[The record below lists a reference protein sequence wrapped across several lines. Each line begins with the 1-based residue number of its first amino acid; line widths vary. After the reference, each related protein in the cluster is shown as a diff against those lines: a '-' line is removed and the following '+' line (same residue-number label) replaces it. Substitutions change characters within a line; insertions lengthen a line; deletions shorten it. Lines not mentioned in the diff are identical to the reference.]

1 MVDGNNILATSKIY
15 IAIIFIVIFIATSK
29 NPSAMNTMCIMSS
42 FHYTHMI
49 TCGKISIK
57 INVVADKG
65 NCQNEI

>member
-49 TCGKISIK
+49 TC
-57 INVVADKG
+57 ARFRLR
-65 NCQNEI
+65 